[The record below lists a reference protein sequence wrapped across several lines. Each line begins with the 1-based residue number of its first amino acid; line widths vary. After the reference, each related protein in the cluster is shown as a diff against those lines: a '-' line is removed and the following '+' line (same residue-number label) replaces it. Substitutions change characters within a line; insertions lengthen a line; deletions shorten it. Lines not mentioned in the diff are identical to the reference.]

1 MTTIEKRG
9 PAGRSRRL
17 TRVEA
22 RALTRRRLM
31 EAAADVFTEEGF
43 RVASLADVADRA
55 GYTIGAV
62 YSNFAS
68 KDELFQALMDE
79 RLRLTEEGLAAAFS
93 GDAGDGTPRDPVE
106 VQIEFVGIDQPRLAQ
121 ELDRMA
127 AAEDAVRP
135 GWWRLLS
142 EFRAYAAT
150 APAARAELS
159 AADLRCREILARHIE
174 HFIGDVG
181 LVLPMSA
188 MELVEVA
195 MALIDGLRAAHA
207 EGRSSV
213 TSGEG
218 LRRVIGAILATS
230 ARIGPA

>member
-1 MTTIEKRG
+1 MSDTPHNLGMTTAEKRG

-17 TRVEA
+17 SRVEA
-22 RALTRRRLM
+22 QALTRRRLM
-31 EAAADVFTEEGF
+31 DAAADVFAEEGF

-93 GDAGDGTPRDPVE
+93 GDAGDGAPKDPVE
-106 VQIEFVGIDQPRLAQ
+106 VQIER

-127 AAEDAVRP
+127 AAEDAVPP

-174 HFIGDVG
+174 RFIGDVG

-188 MELVEVA
+188 MELAEVA

-218 LRRVIGAILATS
+218 LHRVIGAILATS
-230 ARIGPA
+230 ARIDPA

>member
-1 MTTIEKRG
+1 MTTAEKRTAKREL
-9 PAGRSRRL
+9 AGRSRRL

-31 EAAADVFTEEGF
+31 DAAADVFADRGF
-43 RVASLADVADRA
+43 RVASLVDVADRA

-93 GDAGDGTPRDPVE
+93 GDVSDGTPKDVVE
-106 VQIEFVGIDQPRLAQ
+106 VQIER

-127 AAEDAVRP
+127 AAEDAVPPR
-135 GWWRLLS
+135 WWRLLS
-142 EFRAYAAT
+142 EFRVYAAT
-150 APAARAELS
+150 APAAQAELS
-159 AADLRCREILARHIE
+159 AADLRCRKILASHVE
-174 HFIGDVG
+174 HFTTDVG

-188 MELVEVA
+188 MELAEVA

-207 EGRSSV
+207 EGRSSL

-218 LRRVIGAILATS
+218 LRRVIAAILSTS
-230 ARIGPA
+230 ARIDPA

>member
-1 MTTIEKRG
+1 MDVLDQEDTMVRT
-9 PAGRSRRL
+9 GRRRRL
-17 TRVEA
+17 TRVQA
-22 RALTRRRLM
+22 QALTRRRLLDT
-31 EAAADVFTEEGF
+31 AADVFAEKGF
-43 RVASLADVADRA
+43 RSASLADVADQA

-79 RLRLTEEGLAAAFS
+79 RLRLTEEGLAATFS
-93 GDAGDGTPRDPVE
+93 EDAAEGLREGRVE
-106 VQIEFVGIDQPRLAQ
+106 DQIRR

-127 AAEDAVRP
+127 AAEDAVPP

-150 APAARAELS
+150 APPARAELS
-159 AADLRCREILARHIE
+159 AADRRCRELVARHLE
-174 HFIGDVG
+174 HFTADVG

-188 MELVEVA
+188 MELAEVG

-207 EGRSSV
+207 EGRSSL

-218 LRRVIGAILATS
+218 LRRVIGAILSTS
-230 ARIGPA
+230 ARIDPA

>member
-1 MTTIEKRG
+1 MDVLDQEGAVVRT
-9 PAGRSRRL
+9 GRRRRL
-17 TRVEA
+17 TRVQA
-22 RALTRRRLM
+22 QALTRRRLLD
-31 EAAADVFTEEGF
+31 AAADVFAEKGF
-43 RVASLADVADRA
+43 RAASLADVADRA

-93 GDAGDGTPRDPVE
+93 GDAGDGSPKDPVE
-106 VQIEFVGIDQPRLAQ
+106 VQIER

-127 AAEDAVRP
+127 AAEDAVP
-135 GWWRLLS
+135 HGWWRLLS
-142 EFRAYAAT
+142 EFRVYAAT

-174 HFIGDVG
+174 DFTADVG

-188 MELVEVA
+188 MELAEVA

-207 EGRSSV
+207 EGRSSL

-218 LRRVIGAILATS
+218 LRRVIAAILSTS
-230 ARIGPA
+230 ARIDPA

>member
-22 RALTRRRLM
+22 QALTRRRLL

-106 VQIEFVGIDQPRLAQ
+106 VQIEQ

-127 AAEDAVRP
+127 AAEDAVPP